1 MEEQQKPQSNGF
13 DLAMIFALVSLCLV
27 VLYKV
32 LTMFGVWSAVLF
44 AIMGCVVMG
53 LTITG
58 TILAWLRD
66 KKYSMPLLLNVA
78 LFFASLLLFV

>member
-32 LTMFGVWSAVLF
+32 LTMSAVLF

-78 LFFASLLLFV
+78 LFFASLLLFI